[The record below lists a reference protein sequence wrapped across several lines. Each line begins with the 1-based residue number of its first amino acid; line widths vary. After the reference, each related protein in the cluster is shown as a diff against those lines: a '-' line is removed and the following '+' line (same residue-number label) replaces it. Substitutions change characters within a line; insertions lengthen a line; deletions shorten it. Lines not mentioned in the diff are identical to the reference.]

1 MQQLLIFPLEKCN
14 ISEIFYVYSIF
25 RTNCNYNLQNI
36 NKGKTMT
43 KISKLLVGILFSA
56 LVISPS
62 YAGEMSVTGG
72 ATATYSI
79 GGDSSGAG
87 KTIGISNELDF
98 TASGELDNGYTW
110 KYQVQLDGASTA
122 NDDTRLEIGTDIG
135 AVGFY
140 VSEGGLSKE
149 LHGVGALGEGFDYSS
164 PASYETGYDVDGYS
178 NVQYHT
184 PSGLLP
190 FGLGVKIGYVPDMN
204 DTTMLSAK
212 DSNTNPASAATGKNL
227 TMIQLTASPIDGLS
241 IQADAANTSNE
252 TGVAVSVEEGVSGN
266 IGAKYTLGQFT
277 IGYVEGGYQPAVASG
292 EITYYENSFLGVQ
305 FDVNDAIAISYHIDK
320 SEKNARAAI
329 TAGNTVGSKTVTE
342 MEQKSVQLAYTAG
355 GATIGIHQGD
365 VSNSDYTAGNDEKQ
379 TIVSLGISF

>member
-1 MQQLLIFPLEKCN
+1 
-14 ISEIFYVYSIF
+14 
-25 RTNCNYNLQNI
+25 
-36 NKGKTMT
+36 MT

-79 GGDSSGAG
+79 GGDSSGSG
-87 KTIGISNELDF
+87 KTLGISNELDF

-122 NDDTRLEIGTDIG
+122 NDDTRLEIGTDMG

-140 VSEGGLSKE
+140 VSEGGLSQE
-149 LHGVGALGEGFDYSS
+149 LHGVGAMGPGFDYSS
-164 PASYETGYDVDGYS
+164 PANGTSGAFQTGYDVDGYS

-184 PSGLLP
+184 PAGLLP
-190 FGLGVKIGYVPDMN
+190 FGASVKLGYVPDMN

-212 DSNTNPASAATGKNL
+212 DSNSNPASAATGKNL
-227 TMIQLTASPIDGLS
+227 TMIQVTAAPIDGLTLQGS
-241 IQADAANTSNE
+241 AANTSNE
-252 TGVAVSVEEGVSGN
+252 TGVAASVEEGVSGN
-266 IGAKYTLGQFT
+266 IGAKYTLGQFS

-292 EITYYENSFLGVQ
+292 AITYYENSFLGVQ
-305 FDVNDAIAISYHIDK
+305 FDVNDAIAVSYHVDK
-320 SEKNARAAI
+320 SEKNVRATTI
-329 TAGNTVGSKTVTE
+329 VAGSAGTTKTTTE

-365 VSNSDYTAGNDEKQ
+365 VSNSDYTSGNDEKQ

>member
-1 MQQLLIFPLEKCN
+1 
-14 ISEIFYVYSIF
+14 
-25 RTNCNYNLQNI
+25 
-36 NKGKTMT
+36 MT

-56 LVISPS
+56 LVIAPS
-62 YAGEMSVTGG
+62 YAGEMTVTGG

-79 GGDSSGAG
+79 GGDESGAG

-110 KYQVQLDGASTA
+110 KYQVQLDGTSTA
-122 NDDTRLEIGTDIG
+122 NDDTRLEIGTDMG

-164 PASYETGYDVDGYS
+164 PASGTSGAFQTGYDVDGYS

-190 FGLGVKIGYVPDMN
+190 FGLGVKVGYVPDMN

-212 DSNTNPASAATGKNL
+212 DSNSSPGSAATGKNL
-227 TMIQLTASPIDGLS
+227 TMIQLTAAPIDGLS

-266 IGAKYTLGQFT
+266 LGAKYTLGQFT
-277 IGYVEGGYQPAVASG
+277 VGYVEGGYQPAVASG

-305 FDVNDAIAISYHIDK
+305 FDVNDAISISYHIDE
-320 SEKNARAAI
+320 SEKNARVAVANNA
-329 TAGNTVGSKTVTE
+329 TAGSAGTKTVTA

-365 VSNSDYTAGNDEKQ
+365 VSNSDYTAGKDEKQ

>member
-1 MQQLLIFPLEKCN
+1 
-14 ISEIFYVYSIF
+14 
-25 RTNCNYNLQNI
+25 
-36 NKGKTMT
+36 MT

-62 YAGEMSVTGG
+62 YAGEMTVTGG

-79 GGDSSGAG
+79 GGDSSGSG
-87 KTIGISNELDF
+87 KTVGISNELDF

-122 NDDTRLEIGTDIG
+122 NDDTRLEIGTDMG

-149 LHGVGALGEGFDYSS
+149 LHGVGAMGPGFDYSS
-164 PASYETGYDVDGYS
+164 PANGTSGAFQTGYDVDGYS
-178 NVQYHT
+178 NIQYHL
-184 PSGLLP
+184 PSGMLP
-190 FGLGVKIGYVPDMN
+190 LGLGVKVGYVPDMN

-212 DSNTNPASAATGKNL
+212 DSNSNPGSAATGKNL
-227 TMIQLTASPIDGLS
+227 TMVQVTAAPIDGLS

-252 TGVAVSVEEGVSGN
+252 TGVAISVEEGVSAN
-266 IGAKYTLGQFT
+266 LGAKYTLGQFT
-277 IGYVEGGYQPAVASG
+277 VGYVEGGYQPAVASG
-292 EITYYENSFLGVQ
+292 EITYYENSYLGVQ
-305 FDVNDAIAISYHIDK
+305 FDVSDAIAVSYHIDK
-320 SEKNARAAI
+320 SEKNARVAV
-329 TAGNTVGSKTVTE
+329 AGGATVGTKTVTE

-365 VSNSDYTAGNDEKQ
+365 VSNSDYTAGKDEKQ